1 MGMFGKERLDVREDS
16 ATRLGS
22 ARAWLSSSAW
32 LSAWRK
38 CWWGAG
44 LCSFLGR
51 GQRAGLRAG
60 LRTDVAITTVSAAL
74 VLFSALG
81 GTKPSG
87 CFHLASSTGAE
98 P

>member
-1 MGMFGKERLDVREDS
+1 MNGRFGKERLDVREDS

-22 ARAWLSSSAW
+22 ARARLSSSVW

-38 CWWGAG
+38 GLWGVG
-44 LCSFLGR
+44 LCFFLGR
-51 GQRAGLRAG
+51 GQRAGLR
-60 LRTDVAITTVSAAL
+60 TEVAITTVSAAV
-74 VLFSALG
+74 VLFSTLG

-87 CFHLASSTGAE
+87 CFHLASSIGAE

>member
-1 MGMFGKERLDVREDS
+1 MGMFAKERLDVREDS

-22 ARAWLSSSAW
+22 ARAWLSSSGW

-51 GQRAGLRAG
+51 GQRAGLR
-60 LRTDVAITTVSAAL
+60 TDVAITTVSAAL
-74 VLFSALG
+74 VLFSTLG